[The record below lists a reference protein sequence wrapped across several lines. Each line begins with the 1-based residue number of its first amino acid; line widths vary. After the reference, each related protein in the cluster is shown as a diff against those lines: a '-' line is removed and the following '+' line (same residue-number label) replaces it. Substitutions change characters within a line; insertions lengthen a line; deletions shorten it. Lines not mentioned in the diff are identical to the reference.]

1 MLFLTASFHS
11 QVHKHSDCLSLI
23 WQEAGENLLI
33 DSGKYGYQGDAMRAY
48 FLSTCAH
55 NTIEVDGR
63 SFSRRTEHAYGSG
76 IRKVAPLDQTWLIE
90 AEALHRHE
98 GILHR
103 RQRLLPAAPVP
114 ARRRSRATKP
124 AGSWLERQRDMVR
137 RRRTFTAWWHFNP
150 DHAVAGEPDR
160 DGRHLVSG
168 LAGGGRLFVSH
179 VGSGADPRVEL
190 HRGALEPRIQGWVSR
205 AYLKSEPAPA
215 LGFSGRSDGDFVAA
229 TLFELAEPGA
239 APRLGLRREPS
250 GRIAL
255 SDGSGQG
262 GQGFAVGDLDLDIAP
277 GLL

>member
-1 MLFLTASFHS
+1 
-11 QVHKHSDCLSLI
+11 
-23 WQEAGENLLI
+23 
-33 DSGKYGYQGDAMRAY
+33 MRAY

-63 SFSRRTEHAYGSG
+63 SFSRRTEHAYGTG
-76 IRKVAPLDQTWLIE
+76 LRMVAPLDQTWLIE

-98 GILHR
+98 GVLHR
-103 RQRLLPAAPVP
+103 RLVFFRPHWFLLAVDYV
-114 ARRRSRATKP
+114 TKP
-124 AGSWLERQRDMVR
+124 AGSERLWDRVR
-137 RRRTFTAWWHFNP
+137 RRRTLTAWWHFNP
-150 DHAVAGEPDR
+150 DHAVEGEPDR

-215 LGFSGRSDGDFVAA
+215 LGFSGRGDGDFVAA

-262 GQGFAVGDLDLDIAP
+262 GQASPSGISTSTSHRGFSRSWRTRHARN
-277 GLL
+277 